1 MSEIADIDLS
11 FVTIEYFRKALNEF
25 LQCILKTKL
34 KIKGILLFG
43 SVATGKARYE
53 PDHESDIDLIIIC
66 DDLHKDRR
74 ERSKIILELT
84 NGVNYGIQSIWW
96 TAEELEMH
104 VKSKYYLV
112 LDAFD
117 EGIILYDPKQFLQNL
132 KQKLFEDLKAKGV
145 IKTELYWQW
154 PMKNF
159 GDKIEY

>member
-1 MSEIADIDLS
+1 MSEMADIELS
-11 FVTIEYFRKALNEF
+11 FVTIEYFRKALNGF

-34 KIKGILLFG
+34 KIKGVLLFG

-53 PDHESDIDLIIIC
+53 LDHESDIDLIIIC
-66 DDLHKDRR
+66 DDLHKDRQ
-74 ERSKIILELT
+74 ERNKIILELT
-84 NGVNYGIQSIWW
+84 DSVNYSIQSLWW
-96 TAEELEMH
+96 TSEELERH
-104 VKSKYYLV
+104 VKSKFYLV

-117 EGIILYDPKQFLQNL
+117 EGIILYDPEKFLQNIRH
-132 KQKLFEDLKAKGV
+132 KLFEDLKAKGV